1 MTIARLIKLAC
12 LQTDICKR
20 IGNVFPCEV
29 QDLLLAMVTE
39 GVLRSRC
46 VALCAQPRLFRS
58 DALVQQELRCYWTTP
73 VAILRAV

>member
-1 MTIARLIKLAC
+1 MAIARLIKPAC

-29 QDLLLAMVTE
+29 KDLLLAMVTE

-46 VALCAQPRLFRS
+46 VALCAQ
-58 DALVQQELRCYWTTP
+58 
-73 VAILRAV
+73 